1 MSTPS
6 TQDEPA
12 EEQASTRET
21 TKSIRVPPEIHAR
34 LQGLA
39 GGLNGTMA
47 DAIAWLLSPSMV
59 RVTLPLEQRE
69 RWDAAAKESG
79 MRTSEFVVARVE
91 AALHFGADHG
101 AVRRIHDMTYALC
114 RAAGINPRQ
123 LSAPGA
129 DRQVIHVDPRRSA

>member
-6 TQDEPA
+6 TPDGNADEQP
-12 EEQASTRET
+12 S
-21 TKSIRVPPEIHAR
+21 TKSIRVSPEIHAK

-39 GGLNGTMA
+39 GGVGGTMA

-59 RVTLPLEQRE
+59 RVTIPPEQRA

-79 MRTSEFVVARVE
+79 MRTSEFVISRVE
-91 AALHFGADHG
+91 AALHFGADPG
-101 AVRRIHDMTYALC
+101 ALRRIHDMTYALC

-123 LSAPGA
+123 MSAPGA
-129 DRQVIHVDPRRSA
+129 DRQVVHVDPERRSA